1 MRILLK
7 ITKYFFIISIA
18 LMIFLF
24 FGIYYISR
32 RLDYTMPKII
42 NIEIYDNN
50 ENIIQKVNNI
60 NKTNFVSINEMSPN
74 VINAFLSIEDKEFY
88 EHKGIN
94 VKRIVGAFINDLKD
108 KDFSQGGST
117 ITQQYV
123 KNVYLEN
130 EKTITRKINEALISI
145 NLELKYSKDEILEG
159 YLNSIYFDHGIYGI
173 EDASQFY
180 FNKHAKD
187 LTINEAAVLASIPKS
202 PTNYSPI
209 KNKENNFKRKNL
221 VLSEMLEDKKI
232 NECVYQE
239 LINEFP
245 ELYGEFNEKKMEN
258 APYYFDSVIKELNNL
273 DLIYNEDIKIYTSLN
288 LELTNMIQNSIKKF
302 YPSNSNLQIAI
313 IAIDYKGDIIS
324 ELGGLNYSES
334 SFNRATSAA
343 RQPGSTIK
351 PMLYYAALDSGFNV
365 ANTFNS
371 TKTTF
376 NVNGTQYTPKNY
388 NDIYA
393 EQDISMAYAIAVS
406 DNIYAIKTH
415 LFLGTDVLQEYARNF
430 GIKSHISDNVSAA
443 LGTSEVSLLEITTAY
458 SKLAALGKDVTPSYI
473 TKVTDKNGNLIFE
486 KNYNY
491 KQKFNSDLCFILS
504 ESMNGIFDYNMRY
517 NISPTGT
524 SIAAKLSNKY
534 AAKTGSTDYDNW
546 MIGYNNK
553 ITLGIWIGYDDNSM
567 LENKNTRFM
576 KYIWADIMEEYN
588 KNFNN
593 TWYEVPENV
602 IGIKLNPLN
611 GKIAVGNE
619 YSKYLYFKTN
629 NLPNYI
635 YINKNE

>member
-1 MRILLK
+1 MKILLK
-7 ITKYFFIISIA
+7 ITKYFFLFSLA
-18 LMIFLF
+18 LIIFLF

-50 ENIIQKVNNI
+50 ENLIQKINNI
-60 NKTNFVSINEMSPN
+60 NKTNYVTIDEISPN
-74 VINAFLSIEDKEFY
+74 VINAFLSIEDKEYY

-94 VKRIVGAFINDLKD
+94 VKRIIGALVNDIKE

-123 KNVYLEN
+123 KNIYLEN
-130 EKTITRKINEALISI
+130 DKTITRKINEALISI
-145 NLELKYSKDEILEG
+145 NLELKYSKNEILEG

-180 FNKHAKD
+180 FNKSAKE
-187 LTINEAAVLASIPKS
+187 LSVNEAAVLASIPKS

-221 VLSEMLEDKKI
+221 VLSEMLEDNKI
-232 NECVYQE
+232 SKDEY
-239 LINEFP
+239 INLKESYP
-245 ELYGEFNEKKMEN
+245 EIYGEFNANKMEN
-258 APYYFDSVIKELNNL
+258 APYYFDSVIKELKNL
-273 DLIYNEDIKIYTSLN
+273 DLLYNKDIKIYTN
-288 LELTNMIQNSIKKF
+288 LDLKLTNIIQNSIKKY
-302 YPSNSNLQIAI
+302 YPNNSNMQMAI
-313 IAIDYKGDIIS
+313 VAIDDKGNIIS
-324 ELGGLNYSES
+324 EIGGLDYSKS
-334 SFNRATSAA
+334 SFNRATSAY

-351 PMLYYAALDSGFNV
+351 PILYYAALDNGFNIV
-365 ANTFNS
+365 NTFNS

-376 NVNGTQYTPKNY
+376 NIDGNSYTPSNY

-415 LFLGTDVLQEYARNF
+415 LFLGVNVLEEYSKRF
-430 GIKSHISDNVSAA
+430 GIKSNISSNISAA
-443 LGTSEVSLLEITTAY
+443 LGTSELTLLEITSAY
-458 SKLAALGKDVTPSYI
+458 SKIASMGKDINPSYI
-473 TKVTDKNGNLIFE
+473 TKITDNENNIIYE
-486 KNYNY
+486 KDYDY
-491 KQKFNSDLCFILS
+491 KQKFDSDICFILS
-504 ESMNGIFDYNMRY
+504 EAMNGIFDYNMRL

-524 SIAAKLSNKY
+524 SVASKLSKKY

-553 ITLGIWIGYDDNSM
+553 ITLGVWIGYDDNTI

-588 KNFNN
+588 KNNIN
-593 TWYEVPENV
+593 TWFDVPESV

-611 GKIAVGNE
+611 GKIAINNE
-619 YSKYLYFKTN
+619 YSKYLYFKIN

-635 YINKNE
+635 YIN